1 MNVLLFA
8 ITLHVHKHSTV
19 NGSFDIEKHIYDIDH
34 IYALQIENSS
44 ESDPSSYEATKAVA
58 NISPEI

>member
-19 NGSFDIEKHIYDIDH
+19 NGSFDIEKHVYIGH

-58 NISPEI
+58 NISPDI

>member
-1 MNVLLFA
+1 MVG
-8 ITLHVHKHSTV
+8 
-19 NGSFDIEKHIYDIDH
+19 GSFDIEKHIYDIDH

-58 NISPEI
+58 NISPDI